1 MGGLSPMANGCRK
14 LIVVS
19 WSPAAS
25 THHSQAV
32 RGLPLPEKAADL
44 GLLAISPKQGPSA
57 APFPLALSVSPPLTA
72 MIDQR
77 Y

>member
-1 MGGLSPMANGCRK
+1 MGGLSPMGEWLQETDCGF
-14 LIVVS
+14 LV
-19 WSPAAS
+19 PAAS